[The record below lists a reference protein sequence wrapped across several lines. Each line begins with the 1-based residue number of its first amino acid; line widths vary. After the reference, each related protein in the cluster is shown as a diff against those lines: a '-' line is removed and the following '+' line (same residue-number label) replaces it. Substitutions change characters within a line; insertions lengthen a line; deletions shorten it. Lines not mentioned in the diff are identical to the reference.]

1 MIPQMT
7 LMGHNWHYGAFA
19 SLVDCWMIRSQG
31 IPWLYHPMMQSS
43 QPQQWCN
50 LHCCDGMG
58 LLGGAMG
65 KLLGK
70 HLGGIGG
77 SISQGKVKMEV
88 TFTGEQPARG

>member
-7 LMGHNWHYGAFA
+7 LMGHNWHYGAFV

-31 IPWLYHPMMQSS
+31 IPWLYHPMMLSS

-58 LLGGAMG
+58 GFLGGQWVNSWGNTWGA
-65 KLLGK
+65 LEAPL
-70 HLGGIGG
+70 
-77 SISQGKVKMEV
+77 SQG
-88 TFTGEQPARG
+88 

>member
-58 LLGGAMG
+58 LLGGQW
-65 KLLGK
+65 LILGK

-77 SISQGKVKMEV
+77 SIITRQGENGGN
-88 TFTGEQPARG
+88 FHR